1 MSIAFASRSGL
12 SETLL
17 ALIPDIPE
25 AQRQVALYLLD
36 HFAQVPMMSATEL
49 ARAAQTSQSSVTR
62 FAARLGFGN
71 YAEFTQALQQVLLHE
86 IEESIP
92 LERFTRVKG
101 PDSLLQLINAEA
113 TNLQSLTQVVGS
125 ETFERCASQIAQA
138 RKIYLIALGAAK
150 SLGVHMHLYLSRL
163 REGVELITDSGVDEL
178 VHLMHSTPQDYA
190 FFPLV
195 PRHPRE
201 AERLGKALHDR
212 GVPIGLATDRSGVVV
227 APFASEIL
235 LTPVL
240 NGPTTALPASLL
252 MLVSLLVD
260 AVALR
265 NPERTQLTLSN
276 FEELAQQTQ
285 VFAQGGRDNRAD
297 WKAKLE
303 PFVPPSPT
311 RKGRRKPQ

>member
-17 ALIPDIPE
+17 ALIPTIPE

-36 HFAQVPMMSATEL
+36 HYAQVPMMSAAEL
-49 ARAAQTSQSSVTR
+49 ARAAGTSQSSVTR

-71 YAEFTQALQQVLLHE
+71 YAQFTQALQQVLLHE

-101 PDSLLQLINAEA
+101 PDSLLRLIDAEA
-113 TNLQSLTQVVGS
+113 ENLQALTQVVGS
-125 ETFERCASQIAQA
+125 ETFERCASQISQA
-138 RKIYLIALGAAK
+138 RKVYLIALGAAR
-150 SLGVHMHLYLSRL
+150 SLGIHMHLYLSRL
-163 REGVELITDSGVDEL
+163 REGVDLITDSGVDEL

-201 AERLGKALHDR
+201 AEVLAKALHER
-212 GVPIGLATDRSGVVV
+212 AVPIGLAGDRNGVVV

-265 NPERTQLTLSN
+265 NPGRTQQSLGH
-276 FEELAQQTQ
+276 FETLAQQTQ
-285 VFAQGGRDNRAD
+285 VFSQSSRSSRAD

-303 PFVPPSPT
+303 PFVPPAPT